1 MTKTDL
7 DEYQIQAILDKF
19 QPRPSNRLYQ
29 RMQRAPWTSEKQ
41 MNISFSRHLKD
52 LFRVPQFRFI
62 LLAALILIVTFFG
75 LVSYPSIG
83 VVAQNFMRFLRPAA
97 SDHIAI
103 PIRLPLSEEANSF
116 GAPGYFSLTMEQAQE
131 KVNFQLKI
139 IDHPKTELSF
149 SGAHFN
155 PNIGAIIQR
164 YSNPTYA
171 IYFSQ
176 RRLGGV
182 EEYTK
187 IGGSAPVETAYIH
200 GIEAEFATGG
210 WRLDPTSEK
219 LATTSSPGTQIT
231 VEAYWDENL
240 PQSILR
246 WQENGY
252 LFEIFVVGKENQI
265 KDELI
270 QIAESV
276 K

>member
-1 MTKTDL
+1 MTETDL
-7 DEYQIQAILDKF
+7 NENQIQAILDKF
-19 QPRPSNRLYQ
+19 QPRPSNRFYQ
-29 RMQRAPWTSEKQ
+29 RMQGAPWFSEKQ
-41 MNISFSRHLKD
+41 INISFSHRLRD
-52 LFRVPQFRFI
+52 LFRVPHYRFI
-62 LLAALILIVTFFG
+62 VLAALILIVTFFG
-75 LVSYPSIG
+75 LVSYRSIG

-103 PIRLPLSEEANSF
+103 PVRLPWPEDTNSF
-116 GAPGYFSLTMEQAQE
+116 GAPGYFSLTIEQAQE

-139 IDHPKTELSF
+139 IDHPKAELSF

-164 YSNPTYA
+164 YSNPMYT

-219 LATTSSPGTQIT
+219 LASTSSPGTQIS
-231 VEAYWDENL
+231 VDAFWDANL

-246 WQENGY
+246 WQESGY
-252 LFEIFVVGKENQI
+252 LYDILVVGKQNQK